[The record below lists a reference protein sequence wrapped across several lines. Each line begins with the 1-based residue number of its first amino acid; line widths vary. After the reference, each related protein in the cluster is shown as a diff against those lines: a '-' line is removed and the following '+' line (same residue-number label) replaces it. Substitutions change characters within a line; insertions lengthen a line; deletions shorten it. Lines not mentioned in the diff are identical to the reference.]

1 MPLDKMLLI
10 VKPSDNSTLVNRFRE
25 IRNYLNYHGCEF
37 DIAFTEY
44 SKHAWKLANENAD
57 KYGTIVSVG
66 GDGTL
71 NEVVNGV
78 MFSKNPRVSIG
89 VLPLGSGNDYLRNFG
104 IMNHMQALEMLLPG
118 EIQNVDVGCA
128 EFCDDITGESHAR
141 YYCNLA
147 SVGLGAK
154 VARNADKYFKRF
166 GGTLGYLLSFLLT
179 VVEEQPF
186 EMKIKADSLTTHG
199 RRFWEVQANIG
210 VYVAGGMKATPHS
223 NMYDG
228 LLGTLVVHQ
237 MKKVELLKTFPKI
250 YTGKH
255 LSHPKVDHFN
265 AGRVEITAHNLE
277 VNLDG
282 ELAGKTPVVL
292 SVLPKSLSLRIK
304 EFETRH

>member
-10 VKPSDNSTLVNRFRE
+10 VKPSDNSTLVNKFRE
-25 IRNYLNYHGCEF
+25 IRNYLNYHSCEF
-37 DIAFTEY
+37 DTAFTEY

-71 NEVVNGV
+71 NEVVNGI

-104 IMNHMQALEMLLPG
+104 IMNHLQALEMLLPG

-128 EFCDDITGESHAR
+128 EFCDDITGESHVR

-154 VARNADKYFKRF
+154 VAHNADKYFKRF

-237 MKKVELLKTFPKI
+237 MKKTELLKTFPKI

-265 AGRVEITAHNLE
+265 AGRVEVTAHNLE